1 MFLFSGVDRLNK
13 SKWKRSFQLSTR
25 REKKDFPSFIF
36 KFVSFLFFPP
46 HNFSLI
52 VVQHGGFVQQ
62 ISAPSSP
69 AALQYTPS
77 TPVQQQP
84 QPQLSSTPTINY
96 SPPIFEQ
103 IFKNARFA
111 QGGNAV
117 FEGRLK
123 GLPMPEVSWT
133 RKGAPLFDSQ
143 KYRMTY
149 NQTTGDVTLTI
160 NQIGPGDEGEYTCRA
175 RNAVGEAICSVFIQP
190 EGLPAPQFQQS
201 KKEFVQ
207 QSTNQQR
214 SYQQQTSN
222 KISSNG
228 YSYNSVEEEFKVDTF
243 EYRLLREVH
252 FREQI
257 TRRYSGEFDQQL
269 STVVDRALGPA
280 SPPLIQVKPR
290 NSKLVEGS
298 DAFFTM
304 KVVGNPKVRIS
315 WFHNGHR
322 VIPNEAKY
330 ETIFSN
336 NQATLRIKNASA
348 SDSGHYTLLAENTQG
363 CVVSSAVLAIE
374 PAQEQRAFTPA
385 VDTYAESNE
394 TAKALAPTFIKV
406 FQDRET
412 QEGKM
417 TRFDCRVSG
426 RPYPEV
432 SWFINQVQ
440 MNDDATHKILVN
452 ESGNHSL
459 MITNVSRFDGGVV
472 TCVARNKSGE
482 VVTQANLVVLE
493 KEQVVAPKFVERFT
507 TVNMREGEPVRLCAR
522 AVGTPVPRITWQK
535 DGAQLIPN
543 DNLYIGVDGGA
554 TALDIPQAMASDAGW
569 YQCTAQNVAGS
580 TATRARLFVE
590 TFKPQQ
596 VEQRGMKFPK
606 PTKVIEPE

>member
-1 MFLFSGVDRLNK
+1 M
-13 SKWKRSFQLSTR
+13 
-25 REKKDFPSFIF
+25 
-36 KFVSFLFFPP
+36 
-46 HNFSLI
+46 
-52 VVQHGGFVQQ
+52 
-62 ISAPSSP
+62 
-69 AALQYTPS
+69 
-77 TPVQQQP
+77 
-84 QPQLSSTPTINY
+84 TPTSATPTQNY

-111 QGGNAV
+111 QGGNAT

-123 GLPMPEVSWT
+123 GTPMPEVSWT

-201 KKEFVQ
+201 KINIQ
-207 QSTNQQR
+207 QQQQQQQR
-214 SYQQQTSN
+214 VYQQQTS
-222 KISSNG
+222 KQTNG
-228 YSYNSVEEEFKVDTF
+228 YSLTSHEEEFKVDTF

-257 TRRYSGEFDQQL
+257 TRRYAGEVDAQL
-269 STVVDRALGPA
+269 SSFVDRALGPA

-290 NSKLVEGS
+290 NSKLIEGS
-298 DAFFTM
+298 DAIFSM
-304 KVVGNPKVRIS
+304 KVAGNPKVRLS
-315 WFHNGHR
+315 WFHNGNR
-322 VIPNEAKY
+322 IIPSESKHEISY
-330 ETIFSN
+330 SN
-336 NQATLRIKNASA
+336 NQATLRIKNAVA
-348 SDSGHYTLLAENTQG
+348 SDSGHYSLLAENTQG

-385 VDTYAESNE
+385 ADNYAETTE
-394 TAKALAPTFIKV
+394 QAKALAPTFVKV

-417 TRFDCRVSG
+417 TRFDCRVTG

-432 SWFINQVQ
+432 TWFINQVQ
-440 MNDDATHKILVN
+440 VNDDATHKILVN

-472 TCVARNKSGE
+472 TCIARNKSGE
-482 VVTQANLVVLE
+482 VSTQGSLIVLE
-493 KEQVVAPKFVERFT
+493 REQVVAPKFVERFT
-507 TVNMREGEPVRLCAR
+507 TVNIREGEPVRLCAR

-590 TFKPQQ
+590 TTKPQYT
-596 VEQRGMKFPK
+596 EQRKINFPK
-606 PTKVIEPE
+606 PTRVIEPE

>member
-1 MFLFSGVDRLNK
+1 MTLSSIFLSLN
-13 SKWKRSFQLSTR
+13 L
-25 REKKDFPSFIF
+25 
-36 KFVSFLFFPP
+36 
-46 HNFSLI
+46 
-52 VVQHGGFVQQ
+52 VQHGGFAQQQ
-62 ISAPSSP
+62 ISAPSTP
-69 AALQYTPS
+69 AAVQF
-77 TPVQQQP
+77 VQQP
-84 QPQLSSTPTINY
+84 PPTTPTPNY
-96 SPPIFEQ
+96 APPIFEQ

-111 QGGNAV
+111 QGGNAL
-117 FEGRLK
+117 FEGKLK
-123 GLPMPEVSWT
+123 GTPMPEVSWT
-133 RKGAPLFDSQ
+133 RKGAPLFDSS

-149 NQTTGDVTLTI
+149 NQTTGDVTLMI

-190 EGLPAPQFQQS
+190 EGFPQTQFQQTR
-201 KKEFVQ
+201 KEVT
-207 QSTNQQR
+207 QSTQQQIHQQQQNR
-214 SYQQQTSN
+214 LYQQQTS
-222 KISSNG
+222 KTQSNG
-228 YSYNSVEEEFKVDTF
+228 FAFSSEEEFKVDTF

-257 TRRYSGEFDQQL
+257 THRYAGESDTQL
-269 STVVDRALGPA
+269 SNVVDRALGPVA
-280 SPPLIQVKPR
+280 PPLIQVKPR

-298 DAFFTM
+298 DAVFSM
-304 KVVGNPKVRIS
+304 KVVANPKPRMS

-322 VIPNEAKY
+322 IVPSEAKHEMTY
-330 ETIFSN
+330 SN
-336 NQATLRIKNASA
+336 NQATLRIKSSSA

-374 PAQEQRAFTPA
+374 PAQELRSFTPA
-385 VDTYAESNE
+385 VDPYAESNE
-394 TAKALAPTFIKV
+394 TAKALAPTFMKV

-417 TRFDCRVSG
+417 TRFDCRVTG

-432 SWFINQVQ
+432 TWYINQVQ
-440 MNDDATHKILVN
+440 VNDDATHKILVN

-482 VVTQANLVVLE
+482 VSTQAGLVVLE

-507 TVNMREGEPVRLCAR
+507 TVNVREGEPVRLNAR

-535 DGAQLIPN
+535 DGAQVVPN
-543 DNLYIGVDGGA
+543 DNCYIGVDGGA
-554 TALDIPQAMASDAGW
+554 TALDIPQAMAVDAGW

-590 TFKPQQ
+590 TSKQQ
-596 VEQRGMKFPK
+596 TTEQRRINFPK
-606 PTKVIEPE
+606 PTRVIEPE

>member
-1 MFLFSGVDRLNK
+1 M
-13 SKWKRSFQLSTR
+13 
-25 REKKDFPSFIF
+25 
-36 KFVSFLFFPP
+36 
-46 HNFSLI
+46 
-52 VVQHGGFVQQ
+52 VQQ
-62 ISAPSSP
+62 IAAPTTPVQVP
-69 AALQYTPS
+69 AALQFA
-77 TPVQQQP
+77 QP
-84 QPQLSSTPTINY
+84 TTPTSNY

-111 QGGNAV
+111 QGGNAL
-117 FEGRLK
+117 FEGKLK
-123 GLPMPEVSWT
+123 GTPMPEVSWT
-133 RKGAPLFDSQ
+133 RKSAPLFDSQ

-149 NQTTGDVTLTI
+149 NQTTGDVTLMI

-190 EGLPAPQFQQS
+190 EGFAAPQFQQKS
-201 KKEFVQ
+201 TQHQIQ
-207 QSTNQQR
+207 QQQR
-214 SYQQQTSN
+214 SYQQQTARNQANGFSY
-222 KISSNG
+222 SSM
-228 YSYNSVEEEFKVDTF
+228 EEEFKVDTF

-257 TRRYSGEFDQQL
+257 TTRYAGETDSQL
-269 STVVDRALGPA
+269 SQVVERSGPVA
-280 SPPLIQVKPR
+280 PPLIQVKPR

-298 DAFFTM
+298 DAVFSM
-304 KVVGNPKVRIS
+304 KVVANPKPRMS

-322 VIPNEAKY
+322 IVPSEAKHEMTY
-330 ETIFSN
+330 SN
-336 NQATLRIKNASA
+336 NQATLRIKTASA

-374 PAQEQRAFTPA
+374 PAQEVRPFTPA
-385 VDTYAESNE
+385 VDPYAESNE

-417 TRFDCRVSG
+417 TRFDCRVTG

-432 SWFINQVQ
+432 TWYINQVPV
-440 MNDDATHKILVN
+440 NDDATHKILVN

-482 VVTQANLVVLE
+482 VATQAGLVVLE

-507 TVNMREGEPVRLCAR
+507 TVNVREGEPVRLSAR

-535 DGAQLIPN
+535 DGAQVIPN
-543 DNLYIGVDGGA
+543 DNCYIGVDGGA
-554 TALDIPQAMASDAGW
+554 TALDIPQAMACDAGW

-590 TFKPQQ
+590 TPTRQTH
-596 VEQRGMKFPK
+596 EQRAMVFPK
-606 PTKVIEPE
+606 PTRVIEPE

>member
-1 MFLFSGVDRLNK
+1 MLFHYGL
-13 SKWKRSFQLSTR
+13 
-25 REKKDFPSFIF
+25 
-36 KFVSFLFFPP
+36 
-46 HNFSLI
+46 
-52 VVQHGGFVQQ
+52 VQHGGYIQQ
-62 ISAPSSP
+62 IAAAPTTPVSAPG
-69 AALQYTPS
+69 AIQYI
-77 TPVQQQP
+77 QQP
-84 QPQLSSTPTINY
+84 TTPTAGISSASANNY
-96 SPPIFEQ
+96 APPIFEQ

-111 QGGNAV
+111 QGGNAL
-117 FEGRLK
+117 FEGRLR
-123 GLPMPEVSWT
+123 GTPMPEVSWT

-143 KYRMTY
+143 KYKMSY

-190 EGLPAPQFQQS
+190 EGMPVPQFQQS

-207 QSTNQQR
+207 TNQQQLQQQR
-214 SYQQQTSN
+214 VYQQQTSMN
-222 KISSNG
+222 KLQTNG
-228 YSYNSVEEEFKVDTF
+228 FSYNSVEEEFKVDTF

-257 TRRYSGEFDQQL
+257 TRRYSGEIDTQL

-298 DAFFTM
+298 DAVFTM
-304 KVVGNPKVRIS
+304 KVVGNPKIRLS

-322 VIPNEAKY
+322 VIPSEAKHEMNY
-330 ETIFSN
+330 SN

-348 SDSGHYTLLAENTQG
+348 TDSGHYTLLAENTQG

-385 VDTYAESNE
+385 VDNYAESNE
-394 TAKALAPTFIKV
+394 TAKALAPTFVKV
-406 FQDRET
+406 FQDRDT
-412 QEGKM
+412 QEGKL
-417 TRFDCRVSG
+417 TRFDCRVTG
-426 RPYPEV
+426 RPYPDV
-432 SWFINQVQ
+432 TWFINQVQ
-440 MNDDATHKILVN
+440 VNDDSTHKILVN

-459 MITNVSRFDGGVV
+459 MITNVSRYDGGVV

-482 VVTQANLVVLE
+482 VSTQASLIVLE
-493 KEQVVAPKFVERFT
+493 REQVVAPKFVERFT
-507 TVNMREGEPVRLCAR
+507 TVNVREGEPVRLCAR

-535 DGAQLIPN
+535 DSAQLVPN

-590 TFKPQQ
+590 TTKPQST
-596 VEQRGMKFPK
+596 EQRRINFPK
-606 PTKVIEPE
+606 PTRVIEPE